1 MFHRVMGVGYLG
13 RVALAA
19 GYLASLGQ
27 ITLLSQSPQ
36 PTRTQRA
43 LEQRLERQQANVS
56 LHSKLLQDIATEEE
70 RLLPDAKPGE
80 HVSDKIGFLVYDDL
94 EKLAEGFG
102 RTIGFDGIN
111 VYQVNGNII
120 VDNKKS
126 LDKRL
131 IFYPD
136 DTALEAEGFPHYFAT
151 FTRLKVTAI
160 NGKKTVQEDS
170 KSFDKNFSYVKDMGE
185 YDFSKVYSAVRA
197 LQMERSGLRKIKPVN
212 SNFYD
217 VDDKRWYRDHPV
229 DGIKSE
235 YIEQQLEYIRKGL
248 LERYGLLMDG
258 SDIMFG
264 NFYLNYNLISA
275 SNNAIHI
282 SGVLWSYTTGDET
295 FRTLLIKNR
304 PEAQLTTTL
313 KIAGQPDKTDTHP
326 VYPTTQ

>member
-1 MFHRVMGVGYLG
+1 MFHRVMRVRYLG
-13 RVALAA
+13 RVAIAA
-19 GYLASLGQ
+19 GYIMSLGQ
-27 ITLLSQSPQ
+27 ASLLSQNHSQ
-36 PTRTQRA
+36 PPIRTQSG
-43 LEQRLERQQANVS
+43 LEQRLTAQKVQDS
-56 LHSKLLQDIATEEE
+56 LHSRLIKTIAEDEE
-70 RLLPDAKPGE
+70 RLLPSAKPGE

-94 EKLAEGFG
+94 EKLAERFD
-102 RTIGFDGIN
+102 RTIDFDGLN

-151 FTRLKVTAI
+151 FTRLKVTTI

-197 LQMERSGLRKIKPVN
+197 LQLERSGLRKIKPVN
-212 SNFYD
+212 STFG
-217 VDDKRWYRDHPV
+217 DKEWYRNHPV
-229 DGIKSE
+229 DGIKFE
-235 YIEQQLEYIRKGL
+235 YIEQQLGYIRKGL

-264 NFYLNYNLISA
+264 NAYLDYKLISA
-275 SNNAIHI
+275 SNNTIHI
-282 SGVLWSYTTGDET
+282 SGVSWNYSTGEET

-313 KIAGQPDKTDTHP
+313 KIAGQLDKFDTHP
-326 VYPTTQ
+326 VYPTKQ